1 MLGLIKKDFLLIK
14 SNLKSITLI
23 LILYIIMSIQGSLV
37 LTYII
42 PFLGVILLTST
53 FSYDDFNH
61 WHTFAISLPQ
71 GRNNIVKAKYITGI
85 VMIIILS
92 IFSLTMSYF
101 LPLLSNKVIPT
112 NILTDTFE
120 SAIAII
126 IIISFMFPIIIKYGS
141 TNGRIKMLTIFFIIS
156 VAIGIGYKFITP
168 LNHIPSLKNI
178 NNYLN
183 IIIPI
188 VSIIFL
194 YLSYKISCKIYQKK
208 EF

>member
-1 MLGLIKKDFLLIK
+1 MVGLIKKDFLLIK

-61 WHTFAISLPQ
+61 WHAFAISLPQ

-85 VMIIILS
+85 IMIIILS
-92 IFSLTMSYF
+92 IFSLAISYI
-101 LPLLSNKVIPT
+101 LPLLSSKAIPS
-112 NILTDTFE
+112 NILNYTFE
-120 SAIAII
+120 STIAII
-126 IIISFMFPIIIKYGS
+126 ILISFMFPIVFKYGS
-141 TNGRIKMLTIFFIIS
+141 TNGKIKMLTIFFVIS
-156 VAIGIGYKFITP
+156 IAIGIGYKLLEP
-168 LNHIPSLKNI
+168 LNIFSSLNNI
-178 NNYLN
+178 NDYLN

-188 VSIIFL
+188 ISIIFL
-194 YLSYKISCKIYQKK
+194 YISYSISCKIYQKK

>member
-42 PFLGVILLTST
+42 PFLGIMILTST

-85 VMIIILS
+85 IMIIILS
-92 IFSLTMSYF
+92 IFSLAISYF

-156 VAIGIGYKFITP
+156 IAIGIGYKFITP

-178 NNYLN
+178 NNYLD